1 VNKYINCINYIIS
14 QNNKDSLH
22 LINIYNRLRKWGCSE
37 DICYAGLFYS
47 LEDRETVKKLI
58 GKKAESLYFS
68 SSKESKI
75 LSLAI
80 KLNKPFINVIDNYF
94 DQYSILES
102 YYYFRDIVPW
112 RFIGS
117 GADNTRWRKF
127 KYDLNFKNK
136 IELKFKKETEA
147 ILKNSNYFD
156 ILKPERVYASASPYG
171 TVNLPHK
178 DYEGTD
184 GLTIMYYLNESWNLD
199 FGGETVFYNEQNDEI
214 QKSVIP
220 KPGRVLFFDGN
231 ITHVARDTVR
241 NFNDLRMVLTFK
253 YEINI

>member
-1 VNKYINCINYIIS
+1 MNKYINCINYIVK
-14 QNNKDSLH
+14 QNNKDSLN
-22 LINIYNRLRKWGCSE
+22 LIKIYNRLRTWKCSE
-37 DICYAGLFYS
+37 DICYAGLFYTT
-47 LEDRETVKKLI
+47 EDRKIVSQLI
-58 GKKAESLYFS
+58 GKKAESLYS
-68 SSKESKI
+68 SNTKESKI
-75 LSLAI
+75 ISLAI

-102 YYYFRDIVPW
+102 YYYFRDKVPW

-117 GADNTRWRKF
+117 GADNNRWRKF
-127 KYDLNFKNK
+127 KYDLDFKNK
-136 IELKFKKETEA
+136 IELRFKKETEA

-184 GLTIMYYLNESWNLD
+184 GLTIMFYLNHDWSLD
-199 FGGETVFYNEQNDEI
+199 LAGETVFYNDQNNEI
-214 QKSVIP
+214 EKSVIP

-231 ITHVARDTVR
+231 ITHAARDTAR